1 MKHSWNRASKR
12 KHRVRQNCSGEN
24 SGGRGDTLSR
34 ALAGRVSERPI
45 NRSVKDDRDHWL
57 LTLHPLSYFS
67 SVYQPTWPVNS
78 GTHTASP
85 LHLFWYRLPIN
96 RSILNRRPPLSLSG
110 SLGLWEWRNLSS
122 CHEWRKRRR
131 RDSQNIREL

>member
-78 GTHTASP
+78 GTHS
-85 LHLFWYRLPIN
+85 LP
-96 RSILNRRPPLSLSG
+96 SPPLLIPITHKPVDFKPTPPSL
-110 SLGLWEWRNLSS
+110 SLGLWVFGNGGIYRHVTNGG
-122 CHEWRKRRR
+122 RGGGGIRR
-131 RDSQNIREL
+131 IFAGYK

>member
-12 KHRVRQNCSGEN
+12 KHRAPKLLEN

-78 GTHTASP
+78 GTHS
-85 LHLFWYRLPIN
+85 LP
-96 RSILNRRPPLSLSG
+96 SPPLLIPITHKPVDFKPTSPSLSG

-131 RDSQNIREL
+131 RDSQNIRGL